1 MTKIWVDAD
10 SCPSIIRNYLIKLTE
25 SGKIELN
32 FVANK
37 IISEEKNSIRMI
49 VCESGKDSADN
60 YIYENAE
67 KNDLVIT
74 RDILF
79 AARLVDKKIT
89 VINDRGTC
97 FTVDNIQKR
106 LEDREYDMQMAQLG
120 FGSKKKSFG
129 EKEFSKFRECLDWQ
143 LRRIAK
149 LQP

>member
-10 SCPSIIRNYLIKLTE
+10 SCPSIIRNHLIKLAE
-25 SGKIELN
+25 SGKIELI

-37 IISEEKNSIRMI
+37 IIAEEKSIKMI

-60 YIYENAE
+60 YIFENAGE
-67 KNDLVIT
+67 MDLVIT

-106 LEDREYDMQMAQLG
+106 LDDREYDMQMAQLG
-120 FGSKKKSFG
+120 FGSKKKTFG
-129 EKEFSKFRECLDWQ
+129 EKEFSKFRDCLNRQ
-143 LRRIAK
+143 LRRIAQ

>member
-1 MTKIWVDAD
+1 MTKTWVDAD
-10 SCPSIIRNYLIKLTE
+10 SCPSIIRNYLIKLAE
-25 SGKIELN
+25 SGKIELI

-37 IISEEKNSIRMI
+37 IIAEEKTIKMI

-60 YIYENAE
+60 YIFENAGE
-67 KNDLVIT
+67 KDLVIT
-74 RDILF
+74 RDIIF

-120 FGSKKKSFG
+120 FGSKKKTFG
-129 EKEFSKFRECLDWQ
+129 EKEFSKFRDCLDRQ
-143 LRRIAK
+143 LRRIAQ

>member
-10 SCPSIIRNYLIKLTE
+10 SCPSIIRNYLIKLAE
-25 SGKIELN
+25 SGKIELI

-37 IISEEKNSIRMI
+37 IIAEEKTIKMI

-60 YIYENAE
+60 YIFENAG
-67 KNDLVIT
+67 KKDLVIT
-74 RDILF
+74 RDIIF

-120 FGSKKKSFG
+120 FGSKKKTFG
-129 EKEFSKFRECLDWQ
+129 EKEFSKFRDCLDRQ
-143 LRRIAK
+143 LRRIAQ